1 MLIRQGA
8 ELARQTAE
16 DARRAAQVLQ
26 VVTKRATQLLR
37 QATEAQAQLL
47 AEMQRTARAS
57 RRIDQGPSGRKAGQ
71 HLLYLFGELCRLAN
85 YLPAHLMATATRV

>member
-1 MLIRQGA
+1 VLIRQGA

-16 DARRAAQVLQ
+16 TLRELREDARLSAEVARAAAE
-26 VVTKRATQLLR
+26 ATR
-37 QATEAQAQLL
+37 QA
-47 AEMQRTARAS
+47 AEDS